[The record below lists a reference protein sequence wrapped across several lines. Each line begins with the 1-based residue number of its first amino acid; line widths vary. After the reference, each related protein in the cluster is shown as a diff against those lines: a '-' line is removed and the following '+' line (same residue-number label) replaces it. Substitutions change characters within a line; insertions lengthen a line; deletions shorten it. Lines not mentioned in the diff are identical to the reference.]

1 MEVLTMA
8 QIFKRNGTWG
18 YRVSIDRTHNKQKS
32 GFKKKSDAI
41 AAAQELELMKNAG
54 TLVTVTDATFAGYFE
69 KWAKTYKIGRLHQTT
84 ESKYKVAIKLV
95 ETNFGNVKLRNVKSA
110 DYQRMLDQ
118 YAETHVKDST
128 RLLNSYFRNAVK
140 YAIND
145 GLLTRDFT
153 FGALITGLESKDSS
167 LKFLEY
173 DEAERLKK
181 LCIETGSFMAV
192 TRIEILFGLLTGCRY
207 GEVAGL
213 TWDCVDFE
221 ARTITINKAYDYKT
235 RKGFTKTKTIT
246 SNRTI
251 SITPQLAKILK
262 SLQVQQRSQFLK
274 QGFKNNLGFVFMTNR
289 HEIPS
294 DTAANK
300 TLKKILL
307 ELKTKNVITFHGLRH
322 THASMLIAKGVSIDY
337 ISERLGHANTSVT
350 YEVYTHLLQTSR
362 EREDEKALKILSN
375 L

>member
-1 MEVLTMA
+1 MA

-95 ETNFGNVKLRNVKSA
+95 EMNFGNVKLRKVKSA